1 MTDTYVTAESS
12 GQKVLHSPG
21 CGLTLTRQTGVA
33 GHTETYS
40 FFRVC
45 VCVFWFDVSHDLRL
59 CFWFQVSFSPVV
71 HVHVMRSWT
80 FARQASRKGNWEEMA
95 RDRDRFQRRIEQ
107 AEASVGPCLSP
118 AHRRKMRAY
127 LDGALTE

>member
-12 GQKVLHSPG
+12 GQKVLQSPG
-21 CGLTLTRQTGVA
+21 C

-40 FFRVC
+40 FCVC